1 MRLSLK
7 AISMDLPIFRFL
19 CSFTGAGFLF
29 LLLSFFC
36 FNFFSLAE
44 AKNKTRRKALAQQE
58 ELNQTRG
65 ERFRRLAQYET
76 KEEWEERKE
85 WKARGVIVRF
95 HRWPSV
101 KEQKEIAGILRAS
114 GLKRTKSLRSFKAQ
128 LFGWIEG
135 GLEPSKQGEGA
146 CLKLKSL
153 SYVRRCSPDHLLP
166 LNSVQSASKVFFKAE
181 GLSSSIERGYFLKFF
196 FNKFELFSK
205 LRFLWF
211 QLSVEAKALLKPLDL
226 KIKKA
231 VEFAKEKTSL
241 FFIAGLEARKS
252 ETKKRG
258 VFLGKRFI
266 AEAKQKKGSETEG
279 GFVFECEDCK
289 NQAVKSLA
297 KVSQKALNIRTCG
310 LISDK
315 RKLMNGSL
323 SDYWAQELIG
333 SDLLREQLEKT
344 PAPDRE
350 DWIAVFDSQ
359 QEDHNIAVKNL
370 ISDEALHAVLPKLGE
385 RKIPFLETKGAH
397 QSHTDYRKGKG
408 YKPALSVY
416 ETSYPGDYLFGFKKR
431 APHYINNSMGWGKS
445 QDIYEVFEKLSS
457 STSNTVIVSTSG
469 NDFPL
474 KLGDIKVKASK
485 NYNVVLAGSFSPK
498 GFVSEFSQSGK
509 ELHILAPSDDW
520 ITSAGQN
527 GEYIKFSG
535 TSGAAPLITGSLA
548 GFEWLSGYHPT
559 AKEAKIL
566 LEKTALPT
574 LHSHEKPRING
585 AGLLNAYKLGEVAKR
600 LKEKCEVKSISCFK
614 QEILKNEN
622 YRFSEDR
629 GLKGDIGRVF
639 PSCSGGEESRAL
651 SDLSSCEEKGE
662 LFKRLRKRVL
672 LSPEREYLESL
683 SCIYK
688 EAGFSQNAESLDKL
702 SMALGTEEEVRAEL
716 RAMVLKEDPIS
727 RGSLRLM
734 LGMGGFEEEFKLF
747 ENKRAIR
754 MASGLG
760 EAGLSLLEKALETGK
775 TKLQWEALYS
785 AGRLG
790 EAGLPLLEK
799 ALKTGKT
806 ELQKEALFSAGRL
819 GEASLPLLE
828 KGFETGKLELQ
839 KVALYSAG
847 LIGET
852 GLPLLEKGF
861 ETGKLELQLEALYS
875 VGRLGEASLP
885 LLEKGFETGKPK
897 LQKRALYSAGRLGE
911 AGLPLLEKG
920 FETGKT
926 ELQKKA
932 LYSAGRLGE
941 AGLPLLEKGFETGK
955 TELQKQALSSARLI
969 GEAALPLLEKG
980 FETGKTELQKQA
992 LYSARLI
999 GEAALPLLEK
1009 GFETGKPELQKEAL
1023 SSASGIGEAGL
1034 PLLEKGFETGK
1045 LELQKQALDSAGR
1058 LGEASLPLL
1067 EKGFETGKPELQKQ
1081 ALYSAGR
1088 IGEAGLPLLEKGFKT
1103 GNLELQLEALDSAGW
1118 IGEEAVPL
1126 LKRVLKNKDLDE
1138 DIRIDIEDL
1147 LEDLQ

>member
-7 AISMDLPIFRFL
+7 EISMDLPVFRFL
-19 CSFTGAGFLF
+19 CSFIGAGFLL

-36 FNFFSLAE
+36 FNFSSLAE
-44 AKNKTRRKALAQQE
+44 AKNKTKRKALSQRE

-65 ERFRRLAQYET
+65 ERFRRSAQYET
-76 KEEWEERKE
+76 KEEWEEGKE

-114 GLKRTKSLRSFKAQ
+114 GLKRTKSIRSFKAQ
-128 LFGWIEG
+128 LYGWKEG
-135 GLEPSKQGEGA
+135 GLKPSKQGEGA

-166 LNSVQSASKVFFKAE
+166 SNSVQSASRVFFKAE
-181 GLSSSIERGYFLKFF
+181 GLSSSIERGYFLKSFL
-196 FNKFELFSK
+196 NKFELFSK

-226 KIKKA
+226 KIKKG
-231 VEFAKEKTSL
+231 VEFSKEKTSL
-241 FFIAGLEARKS
+241 FFIAGLEAKKS
-252 ETKKRG
+252 ETEKRG
-258 VFLGKRFI
+258 VFLGKHFI
-266 AEAKQKKGSETEG
+266 AKAKQKKGSETEG

-289 NQAVKSLA
+289 NQAIKSIA

-315 RKLMNGSL
+315 RKLMKGSL

-344 PAPDRE
+344 PAPDQE
-350 DWIAVFDSQ
+350 DWIAVFDGQ
-359 QEDHNIAVKNL
+359 QGDHNIAVKNL
-370 ISDEALHAVLPKLGE
+370 ISDEALHAVLPELGE
-385 RKIPFLETKGAH
+385 RKIPFLDTYGIH
-397 QSHTDYRKGKG
+397 QSLADYIKGKG

-416 ETSYPGDYLFGFKKR
+416 ETGYPGDYLFGFKKR
-431 APHYINNSMGWGKS
+431 APHYINNSMNWRYS

-457 STSNTVIVSTSG
+457 STSNTVIVSGSG
-469 NDFPL
+469 NSFPL
-474 KLGDIKVKASK
+474 KLEDIKVKASK
-485 NYNVVLAGSFSPK
+485 SYDVVLAGSFSPK
-498 GFVSEFSQSGK
+498 GFVSGFSQSGK

-520 ITSAGQN
+520 ITSAGQRWDYRPF
-527 GEYIKFSG
+527 GG

-600 LKEKCEVKSISCFK
+600 LKEKCEDKSIACFK
-614 QEILKNEN
+614 QEILKDEN
-622 YRFSEDR
+622 YRFSKDR

-639 PSCSGGEESRAL
+639 PSCSGGEKSGAL
-651 SDLSSCEEKGE
+651 SELSSCEEKGE
-662 LFKRLRKRVL
+662 LFKRLRKMVL

-716 RAMVLKEDPIS
+716 RAMVLKEGPIS
-727 RGSLRLM
+727 SDSLRLM

-747 ENKRAIR
+747 ENERAIK
-754 MASGLG
+754 MASRMG
-760 EAGLSLLEKALETGK
+760 EAALPLLEKAFETGK
-775 TKLQWEALYS
+775 LEWQWEALDL
-785 AGRLG
+785 ANRLG

-799 ALKTGKT
+799 A
-806 ELQKEALFSAGRL
+806 
-819 GEASLPLLE
+819 
-828 KGFETGKLELQ
+828 FETGKLELQ
-839 KVALYSAG
+839 KQALSSADRLGEAALPLLEKAFETGKLELQLKALSSADRLGEAG
-847 LIGET
+847 LPLLEKAFETGKLELQKQALSSADRLGET

-861 ETGKLELQLEALYS
+861 K
-875 VGRLGEASLP
+875 
-885 LLEKGFETGKPK
+885 TGKPM
-897 LQKRALYSAGRLGE
+897 LQKKALVSASRIGE

-926 ELQKKA
+926 ELQWAA
-932 LYSAGRLGE
+932 LFSAGGIGE

-955 TELQKQALSSARLI
+955 TELQWAALS
-969 GEAALPLLEKG
+969 
-980 FETGKTELQKQA
+980 
-992 LYSARLI
+992 
-999 GEAALPLLEK
+999 
-1009 GFETGKPELQKEAL
+1009 
-1023 SSASGIGEAGL
+1023 
-1034 PLLEKGFETGK
+1034 
-1045 LELQKQALDSAGR
+1045 
-1058 LGEASLPLL
+1058 
-1067 EKGFETGKPELQKQ
+1067 
-1081 ALYSAGR
+1081 
-1088 IGEAGLPLLEKGFKT
+1088 
-1103 GNLELQLEALDSAGW
+1103 SAGW
-1118 IGEEAVPL
+1118 IGEKAVPL

-1138 DIRIDIEDL
+1138 DIRARIEL
-1147 LEDLQ
+1147 VLKNWSSKV

>member
-7 AISMDLPIFRFL
+7 AISMDLPICRFL
-19 CSFTGAGFLF
+19 CSFIGARFLF

-36 FNFFSLAE
+36 FNFSSLAE

-76 KEEWEERKE
+76 KEEWEEG
-85 WKARGVIVRF
+85 KARGVIVRF

-114 GLKRTKSLRSFKAQ
+114 GLKRTKSLRRFKAQ
-128 LFGWIEG
+128 LYGWIEG
-135 GLEPSKQGEGA
+135 GLEPSKQRERFLRENFYAPPVLKPSKQGEGA
-146 CLKLKSL
+146 CLKLRSL

-166 LNSVQSASKVFFKAE
+166 LNSVQSASRVIFKAE

-205 LRFLWF
+205 LRLLWF

-231 VEFAKEKTSL
+231 VEFSKEKTSL
-241 FFIAGLEARKS
+241 FFIAGLKAKKS

-266 AEAKQKKGSETEG
+266 AEAKQKEGSETEAS
-279 GFVFECEDCK
+279 FVFGCEECK
-289 NQAVKSLA
+289 NQAIKSIA
-297 KVSQKALNIRTCG
+297 KVSQKALNIRTCI

-315 RKLMNGSL
+315 RKLMEGSL

-344 PAPDRE
+344 PPPDQE
-350 DWIAVFDSQ
+350 DWIAVFDTQ
-359 QEDHNIAVKNL
+359 NEDHNIAVKNL
-370 ISDEALHAVLPKLGE
+370 ISDEALHAVLPELGE
-385 RKIPFLETKGAH
+385 RKIPFLDTDGIH
-397 QSHTDYRKGKG
+397 QSLADYVKGKG

-431 APHYINNSMGWGKS
+431 APHYINNSMSWKES

-457 STSNTVIVSTSG
+457 STSNTVVVVSSD
-469 NDFPL
+469 NNFPD
-474 KLGDIKVKASK
+474 KLEDIKVKASK

-509 ELHILAPSDDW
+509 ELHILAPSDSW
-520 ITSAGQN
+520 ITSAGQS
-527 GEYIKFSG
+527 GEYRKFRG
-535 TSGAAPLITGSLA
+535 TSGAVPLITGSLA

-600 LKEKCEVKSISCFK
+600 LKEKCEDKSILCFK
-614 QEILKNEN
+614 QEILKDEN

-639 PSCSGGEESRAL
+639 PSCFGGEKSGAL
-651 SDLSSCEEKGE
+651 SELSSCEEKGE
-662 LFKRLRKRVL
+662 LFKRLRKMVL

-716 RAMVLKEDPIS
+716 RAMVLKEEPIS
-727 RGSLRLM
+727 SDSLRLM

-747 ENKRAIR
+747 ENERAIEI
-754 MASGLG
+754 ASGIG
-760 EAGLSLLEKALETGK
+760 EAGLSLLEKGFKTGKPELQKQALYSAGRIGEAALPLLEKGFETGK
-775 TKLQWEALYS
+775 PKLQKQALSSASWLGEAALPLLEKGFETGKPKLQKQALYS

-799 ALKTGKT
+799 AFETGKT
-806 ELQKEALFSAGRL
+806 ELQWRALVSAGRI
-819 GEASLPLLE
+819 GEA
-828 KGFETGKLELQ
+828 G
-839 KVALYSAG
+839 
-847 LIGET
+847 
-852 GLPLLEKGF
+852 
-861 ETGKLELQLEALYS
+861 
-875 VGRLGEASLP
+875 LP

-897 LQKRALYSAGRLGE
+897 LQK
-911 AGLPLLEKG
+911 
-920 FETGKT
+920 
-926 ELQKKA
+926 
-932 LYSAGRLGE
+932 
-941 AGLPLLEKGFETGK
+941 
-955 TELQKQALSSARLI
+955 QALSSASWL
-969 GEAALPLLEKG
+969 
-980 FETGKTELQKQA
+980 
-992 LYSARLI
+992 

-1009 GFETGKPELQKEAL
+1009 GFETGKPELQLEAL
-1023 SSASGIGEAGL
+1023 SSAGRIGEAGL
-1034 PLLEKGFETGK
+1034 SLLEKGFETGKPKLQKKALSSAGRIGEAGLSLLEKGFETGK
-1045 LELQKQALDSAGR
+1045 LELQKKALSSAGR
-1058 LGEASLPLL
+1058 IGEAGLSLL
-1067 EKGFETGKPELQKQ
+1067 EKGFETGKPELQKK
-1081 ALYSAGR
+1081 ALSSAGL
-1088 IGEAGLPLLEKGFKT
+1088 IGEAALPLLEKGFKT
-1103 GNLELQLEALDSAGW
+1103 GKPELQWEALYSADG

-1138 DIRIDIEDL
+1138 DIRINIEDF
-1147 LEDLQ
+1147 LEDF

>member
-19 CSFTGAGFLF
+19 CSFIGAGFLF

-36 FNFFSLAE
+36 FNFSSLAE

-85 WKARGVIVRF
+85 WKARGVIVRY

-114 GLKRTKSLRSFKAQ
+114 GLKRTKSIRRFKAQ
-128 LFGWIEG
+128 LYGWIEG
-135 GLEPSKQGEGA
+135 GLEPSKQRARFLRENFYAPPVLKPSKQGEGA

-166 LNSVQSASKVFFKAE
+166 LNSVQSASRVFFKAE
-181 GLSSSIERGYFLKFF
+181 GLSSGFKGGVFLKSF

-205 LRFLWF
+205 LRLLWF
-211 QLSVEAKALLKPLDL
+211 QLSVEAKGLLKPLDL
-226 KIKKA
+226 KIKKG
-231 VEFAKEKTSL
+231 VEFAKKKTSL
-241 FFIAGLEARKS
+241 FFIAGLEAKKS

-266 AEAKQKKGSETEG
+266 SEAKQKKGSETEG
-279 GFVFECEDCK
+279 GFVFECEECK
-289 NQAVKSLA
+289 NQAVKSIA

-315 RKLMNGSL
+315 RKLMKGSL

-344 PAPDRE
+344 PNPDKE
-350 DWIAVFDSQ
+350 NWIAVFDAQ
-359 QEDHNIAVKNL
+359 GGDHNIAVKNL
-370 ISDEALHAVLPKLGE
+370 ISDEALHAVLPELGE
-385 RKIPFLETKGAH
+385 GKIPFLDTDGIH
-397 QSHTDYRKGKG
+397 QSHADYVKGKG

-431 APHYINNSMGWGKS
+431 APHYINNSMGWVES

-457 STSNTVIVSTSG
+457 STSNTVVVVSSG
-469 NDFPL
+469 NDFPD
-474 KLGDIKVKASK
+474 KLEDIQVKASK
-485 NYNVVLAGSFSPK
+485 NYNVVLVGSFSPK

-520 ITSAGQN
+520 ITSAGQS
-527 GEYIKFSG
+527 GEYRKFGGS
-535 TSGAAPLITGSLA
+535 SGAAPLITGSLA

-614 QEILKNEN
+614 QEILKDEN

-639 PSCSGGEESRAL
+639 PSCSGGEKSGVL
-651 SDLSSCEEKGE
+651 SELSSCEEKGE
-662 LFKRLRKRVL
+662 LFKRLRKMVL
-672 LSPEREYLESL
+672 LSPKREYLESL

-702 SMALGTEEEVRAEL
+702 SMALGTEEEVRAKL
-716 RAMVLKEDPIS
+716 RAMVLKEGPIS
-727 RGSLRLM
+727 SDSLRLM

-747 ENKRAIR
+747 ENERAIG
-754 MASGLG
+754 MVSGIG
-760 EAGLSLLEKALETGK
+760 EAGLSLLEKPL
-775 TKLQWEALYS
+775 KLARRNCKRGLCIQR
-785 AGRLG
+785 AG
-790 EAGLPLLEK
+790 
-799 ALKTGKT
+799 
-806 ELQKEALFSAGRL
+806 
-819 GEASLPLLE
+819 
-828 KGFETGKLELQ
+828 
-839 KVALYSAG
+839 
-847 LIGET
+847 
-852 GLPLLEKGF
+852 
-861 ETGKLELQLEALYS
+861 
-875 VGRLGEASLP
+875 
-885 LLEKGFETGKPK
+885 
-897 LQKRALYSAGRLGE
+897 
-911 AGLPLLEKG
+911 
-920 FETGKT
+920 
-926 ELQKKA
+926 
-932 LYSAGRLGE
+932 
-941 AGLPLLEKGFETGK
+941 
-955 TELQKQALSSARLI
+955 
-969 GEAALPLLEKG
+969 
-980 FETGKTELQKQA
+980 
-992 LYSARLI
+992 
-999 GEAALPLLEK
+999 
-1009 GFETGKPELQKEAL
+1009 
-1023 SSASGIGEAGL
+1023 
-1034 PLLEKGFETGK
+1034 
-1045 LELQKQALDSAGR
+1045 
-1058 LGEASLPLL
+1058 
-1067 EKGFETGKPELQKQ
+1067 
-1081 ALYSAGR
+1081 
-1088 IGEAGLPLLEKGFKT
+1088 
-1103 GNLELQLEALDSAGW
+1103 
-1118 IGEEAVPL
+1118 
-1126 LKRVLKNKDLDE
+1126 
-1138 DIRIDIEDL
+1138 
-1147 LEDLQ
+1147 

>member
-7 AISMDLPIFRFL
+7 AISMDLPLFRFL
-19 CSFTGAGFLF
+19 CSFIGAGFLF

-36 FNFFSLAE
+36 FNFSSLAG

-76 KEEWEERKE
+76 KEEWKE
-85 WKARGVIVRF
+85 GKARGVIVRY

-128 LFGWIEG
+128 LYGWIEG
-135 GLEPSKQGEGA
+135 GLEPSKQRESSAGKFYAPPVLKPSKQGEGA

-166 LNSVQSASKVFFKAE
+166 SNSVQSASRVIFKAE

-205 LRFLWF
+205 LRLLWF
-211 QLSVEAKALLKPLDL
+211 QLAVEAKALLKPLDL

-241 FFIAGLEARKS
+241 FFIAGLEAKKS

-279 GFVFECEDCK
+279 DFVFECEDCK
-289 NQAVKSLA
+289 NQAVKSIA

-315 RKLMNGSL
+315 RKLMKGSL

-344 PAPDRE
+344 PPPDQE
-350 DWIAVFDSQ
+350 DWIAVFDYLKG
-359 QEDHNIAVKNL
+359 DHKIAVKNL
-370 ISDEALHAVLPKLGE
+370 ISDEALHAVLPELGE
-385 RKIPFLETKGAH
+385 RKIPFLDTGGIH
-397 QSHTDYRKGKG
+397 QSHADYVKGKG

-431 APHYINNSMGWGKS
+431 APHYINNSMSWRES

-457 STSNTVIVSTSG
+457 STSNTVVVVSSG
-469 NDFPL
+469 NNFPL
-474 KLGDIKVKASK
+474 KLDDIKVKASK

-498 GFVSEFSQSGK
+498 GFVSGFSQSGK
-509 ELHILAPSDDW
+509 ELHILAPSDNW
-520 ITSAGQN
+520 ITSAGQS
-527 GEYIKFSG
+527 GEYRKFGG

-574 LHSHEKPRING
+574 LHSHEEPRING

-600 LKEKCEVKSISCFK
+600 LKEKCEDKSIACFK
-614 QEILKNEN
+614 QEILKDEN

-639 PSCSGGEESRAL
+639 PSCSGGEKSGAL
-651 SDLSSCEEKGE
+651 SELSSCEEKGE
-662 LFKRLRKRVL
+662 LFKRLRKMVL

-716 RAMVLKEDPIS
+716 RAMVLKEGFIS
-727 RGSLRLM
+727 SDSLRLM

-747 ENKRAIR
+747 ENKRAIE
-754 MASGLG
+754 MAGGIG
-760 EAGLSLLEKALETGK
+760 EAGLPLLEKAFKTGK
-775 TKLQWEALYS
+775 PELQKEALVS
-785 AGRLG
+785 AGWLG

-799 ALKTGKT
+799 GFETGKP
-806 ELQKEALFSAGRL
+806 ELQKEALFSAGLIGEAGLPLLEKGFETDKPKLQKWALILADRL
-819 GEASLPLLE
+819 GEAGLPLLE

-839 KVALYSAG
+839 KEALFSAG
-847 LIGET
+847 EIGEAA
-852 GLPLLEKGF
+852 LPLLEKGF
-861 ETGKLELQLEALYS
+861 ETGKLELQLE
-875 VGRLGEASLP
+875 
-885 LLEKGFETGKPK
+885 
-897 LQKRALYSAGRLGE
+897 ALYSAGRLGE

-920 FETGKT
+920 FETGKP
-926 ELQKKA
+926 ELQKEALSSASWLGEAGLPLLEKGFKTGEPELQKEA

-941 AGLPLLEKGFETGK
+941 AGLPLLEKGFK
-955 TELQKQALSSARLI
+955 
-969 GEAALPLLEKG
+969 
-980 FETGKTELQKQA
+980 
-992 LYSARLI
+992 
-999 GEAALPLLEK
+999 
-1009 GFETGKPELQKEAL
+1009 TGKPKLQKWAL
-1023 SSASGIGEAGL
+1023 V
-1034 PLLEKGFETGK
+1034 
-1045 LELQKQALDSAGR
+1045 SAGR
-1058 LGEASLPLL
+1058 
-1067 EKGFETGKPELQKQ
+1067 
-1081 ALYSAGR
+1081 
-1088 IGEAGLPLLEKGFKT
+1088 
-1103 GNLELQLEALDSAGW
+1103 

-1147 LEDLQ
+1147 LEDL

>member
-7 AISMDLPIFRFL
+7 AISMDLPVFRFL
-19 CSFTGAGFLF
+19 CSFIGAGFLF

-36 FNFFSLAE
+36 FNFSSLAE

-76 KEEWEERKE
+76 KEEWEKWKE

-114 GLKRTKSLRSFKAQ
+114 GLKRTKSLRRFKAQ
-128 LFGWIEG
+128 LYGWIEG
-135 GLEPSKQGEGA
+135 GLEPSKQRESSAGKFYAPPVLKPSKQGEGA

-166 LNSVQSASKVFFKAE
+166 LNSVQSASRVFFKAE
-181 GLSSSIERGYFLKFF
+181 GLNSSIERGYFLKSF

-205 LRFLWF
+205 LRLLWF
-211 QLSVEAKALLKPLDL
+211 QLSIEAKALLKPLDL

-231 VEFAKEKTSL
+231 VEFSKEKTSL
-241 FFIAGLEARKS
+241 FFIAGLEAKKS
-252 ETKKRG
+252 EMKKRG

-279 GFVFECEDCK
+279 GFSFECEECK
-289 NQAVKSLA
+289 NQAVKSIA
-297 KVSQKALNIRTCG
+297 KVFQKALNIRTCG
-310 LISDK
+310 LISNK
-315 RKLMNGSL
+315 RKLMKGSL

-344 PAPDRE
+344 PPPDRE
-350 DWIAVFDSQ
+350 DWIAVFDTQ
-359 QEDHNIAVKNL
+359 DEDHNIAVKNL
-370 ISDEALHAVLPKLGE
+370 ISDEALHAVLPELGE
-385 RKIPFLETKGAH
+385 RKTPFLDTYGIH
-397 QSHTDYRKGKG
+397 QSLADYRKGKG

-431 APHYINNSMGWGKS
+431 APHYINNSMNWKES

-457 STSNTVIVSTSG
+457 STSNTVVVVSSG
-469 NDFPL
+469 NDFPA
-474 KLGDIKVKASK
+474 KLDDIKVKASKNK

-498 GFVSEFSQSGK
+498 GFVSGFSQSGK
-509 ELHILAPSDDW
+509 EVHILAPSDNW
-520 ITSAGQN
+520 ITSAGQS
-527 GEYIKFSG
+527 GEYRKFGG

-600 LKEKCEVKSISCFK
+600 LKEKCEDKSIACFK
-614 QEILKNEN
+614 QEILKDEN

-639 PSCSGGEESRAL
+639 PSCFGGEKSGVL
-651 SDLSSCEEKGE
+651 SELSSCEEKGE
-662 LFKRLRKRVL
+662 LFKRLRKMVL

-716 RAMVLKEDPIS
+716 RAMVLKEGPIS
-727 RGSLRLM
+727 SDSLRLM

-747 ENKRAIR
+747 ENERAIE
-754 MASGLG
+754 MAGWIG
-760 EAGLSLLEKALETGK
+760 EAGLPLLEKAFETGK
-775 TKLQWEALYS
+775 LKLQWEALYS
-785 AGRLG
+785 AGRIG
-790 EAGLPLLEK
+790 EA
-799 ALKTGKT
+799 A
-806 ELQKEALFSAGRL
+806 
-819 GEASLPLLE
+819 LPLLE
-828 KGFETGKLELQ
+828 KGFK
-839 KVALYSAG
+839 
-847 LIGET
+847 
-852 GLPLLEKGF
+852 
-861 ETGKLELQLEALYS
+861 
-875 VGRLGEASLP
+875 
-885 LLEKGFETGKPK
+885 TGKP
-897 LQKRALYSAGRLGE
+897 
-911 AGLPLLEKG
+911 
-920 FETGKT
+920 
-926 ELQKKA
+926 ELQWKA

-941 AGLPLLEKGFETGK
+941 AGLPLLEKGFKTGK
-955 TELQKQALSSARLI
+955 LELQL
-969 GEAALPLLEKG
+969 
-980 FETGKTELQKQA
+980 
-992 LYSARLI
+992 
-999 GEAALPLLEK
+999 
-1009 GFETGKPELQKEAL
+1009 EAL
-1023 SSASGIGEAGL
+1023 SSASGLGEAG
-1034 PLLEKGFETGK
+1034 
-1045 LELQKQALDSAGR
+1045 
-1058 LGEASLPLL
+1058 LPLL

-1081 ALYSAGR
+1081 ALYSASG
-1088 IGEAGLPLLEKGFKT
+1088 IGEAGLPLLEKGFETDKP
-1103 GNLELQLEALDSAGW
+1103 ELQWKALVSAIK
-1118 IGEEAVPL
+1118 IGEKAVPL

-1138 DIRIDIEDL
+1138 DIRAEIEL
-1147 LEDLQ
+1147 VLKNLQ